1 MVSVS
6 PTKHEIVTILN
17 KLKSLPC
24 NKQCFDCGAT
34 NPTWA
39 SVTYGVFLCI
49 DCSAVH
55 RSLGVHLSFIRST
68 QLDTNW
74 TWVQLRAMQ
83 VGGNQNALTFF
94 SQNNCRSLDAQE
106 KYQSRAS
113 QLYRAKLEKLA
124 IDAFVQL
131 TLDLD
136 EGKSKR
142 DQVADFFEE
151 HTENVTTDIRN
162 DEPVMVTNSLLHTH
176 NPSITKILACLLL
189 TQ

>member
-1 MVSVS
+1 MVGVP
-6 PTKHEIVTILN
+6 PTKHEIVTVLN

-74 TWVQLRAMQ
+74 SWVQLRAMQ
-83 VGGNQNALTFF
+83 VGGNQNALSFF
-94 SQNNCRSLDAQE
+94 TQNNCRSLDAQE
-106 KYQSRAS
+106 KYQSRAA
-113 QLYRAKLEKLA
+113 QLYRTKLEKLA
-124 IDAFVQL
+124 VEAVK
-131 TLDLD
+131 TH
-136 EGKSKR
+136 GNKSS
-142 DQVADFFEE
+142 
-151 HTENVTTDIRN
+151 DIKDSRL
-162 DEPVMVTNSLLHTH
+162 EIAYV
-176 NPSITKILACLLL
+176 NP
-189 TQ
+189 